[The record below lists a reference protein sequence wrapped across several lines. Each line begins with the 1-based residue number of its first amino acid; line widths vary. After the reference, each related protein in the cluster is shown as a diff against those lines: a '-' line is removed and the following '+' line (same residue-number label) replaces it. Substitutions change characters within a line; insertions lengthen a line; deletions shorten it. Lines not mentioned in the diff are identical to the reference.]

1 MTQDIS
7 PRFDARACDAC
18 VCDDAD
24 WCHLQ
29 ETTKLLLLAT
39 AQIELSLTDGDY
51 NVTGLGELFT
61 QMAEHLGEVNRHLH
75 GSGDTPQA
83 ILAHSDGLLRAIDNG
98 VMAFQFYDRIS
109 QRLNHVITALSL
121 MEAMLGDEKRRHS
134 QAAWQDLQGEIQ
146 THYSLDCERQM
157 FAALLKGVPI
167 HEALNAYRENHLQQ
181 TQQDVELF

>member
-7 PRFDARACDAC
+7 SRFDARACDAC
-18 VCDDAD
+18 ACDDAD

-39 AQIELSLTDGDY
+39 AQIELSLTDGDH

-75 GSGDTPQA
+75 SSGNTPQA

-181 TQQDVELF
+181 TKQDVELF